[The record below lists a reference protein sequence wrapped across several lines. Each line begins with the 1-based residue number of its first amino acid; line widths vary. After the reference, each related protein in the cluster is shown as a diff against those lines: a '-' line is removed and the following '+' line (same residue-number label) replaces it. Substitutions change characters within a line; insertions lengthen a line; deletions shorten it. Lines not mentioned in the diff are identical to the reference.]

1 MVYHDV
7 KQRTRS
13 DSIYSEFNEEDY
25 DDGDVS
31 EAVKPQGAATFASYM
46 NLTNT
51 CIGAVSHSSTPPLT
65 HSLIHSFISFHS
77 ATFASYMNLTN
88 TRIGAVSFTHSLTHS
103 PRPLARMSPCT
114 CIHSSSHSSTLV
126 THASNL
132 FHVYVLWSL
141 SLLRAAWLFPT
152 LWQTAV

>member
-1 MVYHDV
+1 MHRYFGCGDSSGQHEMVYHDV

-51 CIGAVSHSSTPPLT
+51 CIGAVSHSST
-65 HSLIHSFISFHS
+65 
-77 ATFASYMNLTN
+77 
-88 TRIGAVSFTHSLTHS
+88 HSLTRS
-103 PRPLARMSPCT
+103 FIQPPLPR
-114 CIHSSSHSSTLV
+114 I
-126 THASNL
+126 
-132 FHVYVLWSL
+132 
-141 SLLRAAWLFPT
+141 
-152 LWQTAV
+152 